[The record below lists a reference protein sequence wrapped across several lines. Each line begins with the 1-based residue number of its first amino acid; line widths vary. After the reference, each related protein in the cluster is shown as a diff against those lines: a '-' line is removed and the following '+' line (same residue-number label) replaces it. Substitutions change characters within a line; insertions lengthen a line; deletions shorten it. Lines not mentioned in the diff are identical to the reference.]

1 MSELIK
7 HECGFAFIRLLKPL
21 EYFQAKYGNWM
32 YGINRMYLM
41 MEKQRNRGQDGAG
54 LVSVKLDTLPGT
66 HYINRTRSNSSRPI
80 VDVFDEVRR
89 PINQAQEEYSRFVK
103 R

>member
-1 MSELIK
+1 MSDLIK

-21 EYFQAKYGNWM
+21 EYFQSKYGNWM

-41 MEKQRNRGQDGAG
+41 MENSATVGRMGQV

-66 HYINRTRSNSSRPI
+66 RYINRTGQIHPNPLSMCLMRCANR
-80 VDVFDEVRR
+80 
-89 PINQAQEEYSRFVK
+89 
-103 R
+103 